1 MGCWW
6 PVQDMVRLRIR
17 YLGRAECRPWKGADS
32 RRKIDRVRSLGKCGG
47 LPIAPLEHGK
57 WTFSFCEILTYFK
70 FQARKIISCGK
81 PTVKN
86 SKSSPITTLM
96 GGINHPQS
104 GRGIHL
110 PPGVRRGERDER
122 GCQPCLRALGFSW
135 GYPNSWMLY
144 CFIMEHP

>member
-1 MGCWW
+1 
-6 PVQDMVRLRIR
+6 MVRLRIR

-96 GGINHPQS
+96 VGINHPQS
-104 GRGIHL
+104 GRGIQL

>member
-1 MGCWW
+1 
-6 PVQDMVRLRIR
+6 MVRLRIR

-57 WTFSFCEILTYFK
+57 WTFSFCEISEILTYFK

-81 PTVKN
+81 PNVKN

-96 GGINHPQS
+96 GGINIPKAV
-104 GRGIHL
+104 
-110 PPGVRRGERDER
+110 GVFNCHRASDVVNEMNEDVN
-122 GCQPCLRALGFSW
+122 RALGFSW
-135 GYPNSWMLY
+135 GYPAG
-144 CFIMEHP
+144 CFTAL